1 MFDGVGISDRRS
13 VPAALVGP
21 AAVVV
26 VACDTVVVSTL
37 MGVPLVVVEVPEC
50 GEPLHAVASNPTAA
64 ATT

>member
-1 MFDGVGISDRRS
+1 LVFDGVGISDRRS
-13 VPAALVGP
+13 VPAAIVGP
-21 AAVVV
+21 AAVV

-37 MGVPLVVVEVPEC
+37 VGVPLLVVEVPEC